1 MKKLICIF
9 LRKLVRKLFL
19 KIRVKH
25 LNISLLFS
33 PLSFWTKIFYR
44 WEQKR
49 FECIV
54 VSYILIVSQIHLKIQ
69 HGFIWETYILTFIYQ
84 VLKFWAVSCIIYI
97 YNHWGEDTLSWFSS
111 FQYLVKQRW
120 FFWIL
125 WSSFDIL
132 SLFLQLL

>member
-97 YNHWGEDTLSWFSS
+97 YNHWGEDTLSWLSS
-111 FQYLVKQRW
+111 FQYLVEQRW

-132 SLFLQLL
+132 CLFLQLL

>member
-49 FECIV
+49 FKCIV